1 MELDFVFIGINL
13 EGFSF
18 SIIQQHPIFPQ
29 LLDQTGGEKLHM
41 SITEGGGGRREA
53 HSHSALLRHLETA
66 DGLLPLVP
74 DTVWTCPPCQEGN
87 NVTHKGIVL
96 SSPPPASLSPH
107 PTMV

>member
-41 SITEGGGGRREA
+41 SITEGGGEAGGR
-53 HSHSALLRHLETA
+53 HTA
-66 DGLLPLVP
+66 TRLF
-74 DTVWTCPPCQEGN
+74 
-87 NVTHKGIVL
+87 
-96 SSPPPASLSPH
+96 
-107 PTMV
+107 